1 MMKEAWHDLYQER
14 EEEEEDSEV
23 DGELEDKLMEL
34 ADKSTILEDY
44 RKWLVETGRIVEGP
58 VVASHLWLESSSHAE
73 VRYCVCACLQKC
85 FALSFFITSISLP
98 WSWF

>member
-14 EEEEEDSEV
+14 EEAEEDSEV

-34 ADKSTILEDY
+34 ADESTILEDY

-58 VVASHLWLESSSHAE
+58 VVARKPPM
-73 VRYCVCACLQKC
+73 VRE
-85 FALSFFITSISLP
+85 
-98 WSWF
+98 